1 MRYMTHKENTGFS
14 ILNSHAAD
22 MPYKTV
28 IVLGVPRGGT
38 SMVSGVLAKLGVFM
52 GSQDKLEPFYENT
65 ELGLCCKLKD
75 KKKAQKTI
83 AIYNDKYAIWGIK
96 IFPKAWLFWFSRAYF
111 RHPIYIVVFRDILAI
126 AKRQVVSLDKSLLTE
141 MFKALWFN
149 GCLLVFLRF
158 NKKPTLI
165 ISYEKTLLFPESFV
179 EELCSFLGISD
190 VHQAESAIKFIRPS
204 PSDYLMRSTTQCQ
217 LDKEAHYFGYV
228 DIVNQHEVTGW
239 VLSLLHENP
248 IAIELWVNGNYQQA
262 VDANLIRYDVKE
274 KDARFHEGCGFVFA
288 FDDKSSLSRGDCV
301 EVKIREK
308 NISLVN
314 SPYVLT

>member
-1 MRYMTHKENTGFS
+1 MTHKENTGFS

-158 NKKPTLI
+158 NRF
-165 ISYEKTLLFPESFV
+165 YFW
-179 EELCSFLGISD
+179 SD
-190 VHQAESAIKFIRPS
+190 
-204 PSDYLMRSTTQCQ
+204 
-217 LDKEAHYFGYV
+217 
-228 DIVNQHEVTGW
+228 
-239 VLSLLHENP
+239 
-248 IAIELWVNGNYQQA
+248 
-262 VDANLIRYDVKE
+262 
-274 KDARFHEGCGFVFA
+274 
-288 FDDKSSLSRGDCV
+288 
-301 EVKIREK
+301 
-308 NISLVN
+308 
-314 SPYVLT
+314 